1 MNLLLSTIIA
11 NHFSVSN
18 AIIKLM
24 TEFVLALIK
33 VRDVNLTSI
42 AIAICSQCKVESE
55 YRKLQ
60 RFFAN
65 VEICYVC
72 LAKLIIKL
80 AKLENDKWVLV
91 LDRTNWKFGKL
102 DINILVL
109 SIDCFGIG
117 VPILWSMLDNN
128 GGSSNTLE
136 RKELINRFIEIF
148 GTDVIESLLGDREF
162 IGDNWLK
169 FLDDKGINFYIR
181 IKANLTIGRSESE
194 LVTANHLI
202 KKLKNEEFIVLKG
215 LRYLGKN
222 YRGPKVKIAARRND
236 KGELM
241 IIATNDDANIALK
254 MYTNRWSIECLFGCL
269 KTRGFNFENT
279 HLVHLD
285 RIEKLLALL
294 AIAFTLCH
302 VVGIWRNE
310 IEPIKIKRHQR
321 KAKSLFRH
329 GLDFLRKLLFDPNIM
344 KTKIEEIIDKLP
356 PPNLYKFRRL
366 GVC

>member
-1 MNLLLSTIIA
+1 MASVLSTLIGK
-11 NHFSVSN
+11 HFLVSN

-24 TEFVLALIK
+24 TEFILALIK

-42 AIAICSQCKVESE
+42 AVAICSQSKVESE

-60 RFFAN
+60 RFFAK
-65 VEICYVC
+65 VKICYVC

-91 LDRTNWKFGKL
+91 LDRTNWKLGKL

-109 SIDCFGIG
+109 SVDCYGIG
-117 VPILWSMLDNN
+117 IPILWSMLDNN
-128 GGSSNTLE
+128 GGSSNTGE
-136 RKELINRFIEIF
+136 RKDLINRFIEIF
-148 GTDVIESLLGDREF
+148 GTDVIESLLADREF
-162 IGDNWLK
+162 IGDQWLK
-169 FLDDKGINFYIR
+169 FLDAKGIHFYVR
-181 IKANLTIGRSESE
+181 IKANLTIGRAEGE
-194 LVTANHLI
+194 LTTANHLI
-202 KKLKNEEFIVLKG
+202 KKLKNGEFIVLKG
-215 LRYLGKN
+215 LRYLGRK
-222 YRGPKVKIAARRND
+222 YCGPKIKIAARRND

-254 MYTNRWSIECLFGCL
+254 MYSNRWSIECLFGSL

-279 HLVHLD
+279 HLIHLD

-294 AIAFTLCH
+294 AITFTLCH
-302 VVGIWRNE
+302 VLGIWQNE

-329 GLDFLRKLLFDPNIM
+329 GLDFLRKLLFDPEIM
-344 KTKIEEIIDKLP
+344 ETKIEEIIDKLLAP
-356 PPNLYKFRRL
+356 MPYKL
-366 GVC
+366 TGLAIC

>member
-1 MNLLLSTIIA
+1 MSLVLSTIIEE
-11 NHFSVSN
+11 HFLVSN

-24 TEFVLALIK
+24 TEFILALVK

-42 AIAICSQCKVESE
+42 SVAICSQCKVESE

-80 AKLENDKWVLV
+80 ANLGNDKWVLV

-117 VPILWSMLDNN
+117 VPILWSMLDNK

-148 GTDVIESLLGDREF
+148 GTDVIESLLADREF
-162 IGDNWLK
+162 IGDAWLK
-169 FLDDKGINFYIR
+169 FLDDKGIYFYIR
-181 IKANLTIGRSESE
+181 IKSNLIIGRSEGE
-194 LVTANHLI
+194 LVTANHLVQ
-202 KKLKNEEFIVLKG
+202 KLKNEEFIVLKG
-215 LRYLGKN
+215 LRYLGKK
-222 YRGPKVKIAARRND
+222 YLGPKVKIAARRND

-254 MYTNRWSIECLFGCL
+254 MYNNRWSIECLFSSL
-269 KTRGFNFENT
+269 KSRGFNFENT

-294 AIAFTLCH
+294 AITFTLCH
-302 VVGIWRNE
+302 VLGIWQNE
-310 IEPIKIKRHQR
+310 IKPIKIKRHQR
-321 KAKSLFRH
+321 KSKSLFRY
-329 GLDFLRKLLFDPNIM
+329 GLDFLRKLLFNPEII
-344 KTKIEEIIDKLP
+344 KTKIEEIIDKLFS
-356 PPNLYKFRRL
+356 PNPYKLKEL
-366 GVC
+366 GIC

>member
-1 MNLLLSTIIA
+1 MSLVLSTIIGE
-11 NHFSVSN
+11 HFLVSN

-42 AIAICSQCKVESE
+42 AIAICSQCKVESG

-65 VEICYVC
+65 IEICHVC

-117 VPILWSMLDNN
+117 VPIIWAMLDNN
-128 GGSSNTLE
+128 GGSSNTRE

-162 IGDNWLK
+162 IGDSWLK
-169 FLDDKGINFYIR
+169 FLDDKGIHFYIR
-181 IKANLTIGRSESE
+181 IKSNLTIGRSEDE
-194 LVTANHLI
+194 LVIANHLI
-202 KKLKNEEFIVLKG
+202 KKLKNGEFIVLKG

-222 YRGPKVKIAARRND
+222 YCGPKVKIAACRNN

-241 IIATNDDANIALK
+241 IIASNDNANIAIK
-254 MYTNRWSIECLFGCL
+254 MYTNRWSIECLFCCL

-279 HLVHLD
+279 HLIHLD

-294 AIAFTLCH
+294 AISFTLCH
-302 VVGIWRNE
+302 VLGIWQNE

-321 KAKSLFRH
+321 RAKSLFRY
-329 GLDFLRKLLFDPNIM
+329 GLDFLRKLLFDP
-344 KTKIEEIIDKLP
+344 KTMAIKIEEIIDKLLS
-356 PPNLYKFRRL
+356 PNHYKFRRF
-366 GVC
+366 GIC

>member
-1 MNLLLSTIIA
+1 MRLVLSTIIGE
-11 NHFSVSN
+11 HFLVSN

-24 TEFVLALIK
+24 TEFILALIK

-42 AIAICSQCKVESE
+42 AVAICNQYKVESG

-65 VEICYVC
+65 IDICYVC

-80 AKLENDKWVLV
+80 AKLEKCKWVLV

-102 DINILVL
+102 NINILVL

-117 VPILWSMLDNN
+117 VPVLWSMLDNN
-128 GGSSNTLE
+128 GGSSNTRE
-136 RKELINRFIEIF
+136 REELINRFVEIF
-148 GTDVIESLLGDREF
+148 GTDVIESLLADREF
-162 IGDNWLK
+162 IGDSWLK
-169 FLDDKGINFYIR
+169 FLDAKGIHFYIR
-181 IKANLTIGRSESE
+181 IKSNLTIGRSEDE
-194 LVTANHLI
+194 LVTANHLV
-202 KKLKNEEFIVLKG
+202 KKLKNEEFVVLKG
-215 LRYLGKN
+215 LRHLGKK
-222 YRGPKVKIAARRND
+222 YIGPKVKIAARRSD

-254 MYTNRWSIECLFGCL
+254 MYANRWSIECLFASL

-279 HLVHLD
+279 HLVHLE

-294 AIAFTLCH
+294 AITFTLCH
-302 VVGIWRNE
+302 ILGIWRNE

-321 KAKSLFRH
+321 KAKSLFRY
-329 GLDFLRKLLFDPNIM
+329 GLDFLRRLLFNPEIIE
-344 KTKIEEIIDKLP
+344 TKIEEIIDKLLAP
-356 PPNLYKFRRL
+356 KQDKFSGL
-366 GVC
+366 SAC

>member
-1 MNLLLSTIIA
+1 MSLVLSTIIGE
-11 NHFSVSN
+11 HFLVSN

-42 AIAICSQCKVESE
+42 AVAICSQCKVESG

-65 VEICYVC
+65 IEICHVC

-102 DINILVL
+102 DINILIL

-117 VPILWSMLDNN
+117 VPIIWAMLDNN
-128 GGSSNTLE
+128 GGSSNTRE

-162 IGDNWLK
+162 IGDSWLK
-169 FLDDKGINFYIR
+169 FLDDKGIHFYIR
-181 IKANLTIGRSESE
+181 IKSNLTIGRSEDE

-202 KKLKNEEFIVLKG
+202 KKLKNGEFIVLKG

-222 YRGPKVKIAARRND
+222 YCGPKVKIAACRND

-241 IIATNDDANIALK
+241 IIATNDDANIAIK
-254 MYTNRWSIECLFGCL
+254 MYAKRWSIECLFGSL
-269 KTRGFNFENT
+269 KSRGFNFENT

-294 AIAFTLCH
+294 AITFTLCH
-302 VVGIWRNE
+302 VLGIWQNE

-321 KAKSLFRH
+321 RAKSLFRY
-329 GLDFLRKLLFDPNIM
+329 GLDFLRKLLFDP
-344 KTKIEEIIDKLP
+344 KTMAIKIEEIIDKLLS
-356 PPNLYKFRRL
+356 PNHYKFRRL
-366 GVC
+366 GIC

>member
-1 MNLLLSTIIA
+1 MESLLSTLIGK
-11 NHFSVSN
+11 HFSVSN

-33 VRDVNLTSI
+33 TRNVNLTNI
-42 AIAICSQCKVESE
+42 ALAICSKCKAESQ

-65 VEICYVC
+65 IEICYAN

-80 AKLENDKWVLV
+80 AKLENDKWVLAI
-91 LDRTNWKFGKL
+91 DRTNWKFGKL

-109 SIDCFGIG
+109 TIDCLGIG

-128 GGSSNTLE
+128 GGSSDTEE
-136 RKELINRFIEIF
+136 RKELLNKFIKIF
-148 GTDVIESLLGDREF
+148 STDSIESLLGDREF
-162 IGDNWLK
+162 IGDKWLK
-169 FLDDKGINFYIR
+169 FLDDKGIHFYIR
-181 IKANLTIGRSESE
+181 IKSNLTIGRSEGE
-194 LVTANHLI
+194 LVTANRLV
-202 KKLKNEEFIVLKG
+202 KNLRNGEFIVLKG

-222 YRGPKVKIAARRND
+222 YLGPKVKIAALRND
-236 KGELM
+236 KGEL
-241 IIATNDDANIALK
+241 IILATNDNAEIAIK
-254 MYTNRWSIECLFGCL
+254 TYAKRWSIESLFGCL

-285 RIEKLLALL
+285 RINKLLALL
-294 AIAFTLCH
+294 AITFTLCH
-302 VVGIWRNE
+302 VLGIWRNE

-329 GLDFLRKLLFDPNIM
+329 GLDFLQKNI
-344 KTKIEEIIDKLP
+344 I
-356 PPNLYKFRRL
+356 
-366 GVC
+366 

>member
-1 MNLLLSTIIA
+1 MDKVLSTIIGE
-11 NHFSVSN
+11 HFLVSN

-24 TEFVLALIK
+24 REFVLALIK

-42 AIAICSQCKVESE
+42 ALVICGKSKSESG

-65 VEICYVC
+65 VNICYIC

-109 SIDCFGIG
+109 SVDCYGIG
-117 VPILWSMLDNN
+117 IPILWSMLENN
-128 GGSSNTLE
+128 GGSSNTGE
-136 RKELINRFIEIF
+136 RKDLINRFIEIF
-148 GTDVIESLLGDREF
+148 GTDVIENLLADREF
-162 IGDNWLK
+162 IGDQWLK
-169 FLDDKGINFYIR
+169 FLDDKGIHFYVR
-181 IKANLTIGRSESE
+181 IKANLTIGRSEGE
-194 LVTANHLI
+194 LITANHLI

-215 LRYLGKN
+215 LRYLGRK
-222 YRGPKVKIAARRND
+222 YLGPKVKIAARRND

-241 IIATNDDANIALK
+241 IIATNDNENIALK
-254 MYTNRWSIECLFGCL
+254 MYAMRWSIECLFSCL

-279 HLVHLD
+279 HLIHLD

-294 AIAFTLCH
+294 AITFTLCH
-302 VVGIWRNE
+302 VLGIWRNE
-310 IEPIKIKRHQR
+310 VEPIKIKRHRR
-321 KAKSLFRH
+321 KAKSLFRY
-329 GLDFLRKLLFDPNIM
+329 GLDFLRKLLFDPGIIKIN
-344 KTKIEEIIDKLP
+344 IEEIIDKL
-356 PPNLYKFRRL
+356 LYTNPCKSNRL
-366 GVC
+366 CIC